1 MKKKWFLIPSGAIV
15 GAIVFYTYLLF
26 NPPLDVGALS
36 HGADNDMYL
45 IEVGNKGFFNLQPTG
60 ILINDKDPQNVQMQV
75 IPNNDDEA
83 FYITFDIE
91 NGERFTDLNETI
103 LPAGSGIQ
111 ERINNRDED
120 TLSYGITVHSK
131 EPLNTVT
138 INYRYAGIMF
148 KEKMD
153 Y

>member
-1 MKKKWFLIPSGAIV
+1 MKKRWFLILGGVISFAIV
-15 GAIVFYTYLLF
+15 SYTYLLF

-45 IEVGNKGFFNLQPTG
+45 IEVGNKGFFKLKPTEV
-60 ILINDKDPQNVQMQV
+60 LINNKKPEKVLMQV

-91 NGERFTDLNETI
+91 NETRFKALNEAD

-111 ERINNRDED
+111 ERLNSKDKD
-120 TLSYGITVHSK
+120 TLSYGITMLSR
-131 EPLNTVT
+131 EELNSVT
-138 INYRYAGIMF
+138 IKYRYAGILF
-148 KEKMD
+148 KETIN